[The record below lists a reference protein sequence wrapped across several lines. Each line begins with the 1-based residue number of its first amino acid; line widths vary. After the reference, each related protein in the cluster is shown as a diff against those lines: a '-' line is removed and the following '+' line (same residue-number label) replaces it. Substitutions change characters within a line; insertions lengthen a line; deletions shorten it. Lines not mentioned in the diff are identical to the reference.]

1 MKKKHIIGVIL
12 ARKGSKRLKNKNLRK
27 FYKDKNLINSTIIF
41 SKKLKFLKKIIIS
54 SDDLRIIRVCKKE
67 GILSPGLRPK
77 SLSGDKTKSEIVAKY
92 AVKWYEK
99 KFGKVDGILLL
110 QPTTPFRNLNKFK
123 EAYKLFLKKT
133 VDVIG
138 VSEIYKNPSNFFFF
152 NKKVEKLKYKKSK
165 KMFLIDGSMFLINRK
180 TLFNL
185 NTFVPDNF
193 CPMINKKI
201 KFSIDVDY
209 LHDLKLATLMH
220 NEDF

>member
-41 SKKLKFLKKIIIS
+41 SKKLKFLKKTIIS

-92 AVKWYEK
+92 VVKWYEK

-110 QPTTPFRNLNKFK
+110 QPTSPFRNLNKFK

-193 CPMINKKI
+193 FPIINKKI

>member
-41 SKKLKFLKKIIIS
+41 SKKLKFLKKTIIS

-92 AVKWYEK
+92 VVKWYEK

-110 QPTTPFRNLNKFK
+110 QPTSPFRNLNKFK

-193 CPMINKKI
+193 FP
-201 KFSIDVDY
+201 
-209 LHDLKLATLMH
+209 
-220 NEDF
+220 

>member
-41 SKKLKFLKKIIIS
+41 SKKLKFLKKTILS

-77 SLSGDKTKSEIVAKY
+77 SLSGDKTKSETVAKY

-133 VDVIG
+133 IDVIG

-180 TLFNL
+180 TLFNS

-201 KFSIDVDY
+201 KFSINVDY